1 MGFKK
6 NFKKIMS
13 ATIVGTMLLSMVGCE
28 FGPMTT
34 EKLLTKMEENALIND
49 AVVEQLLSDDVIT
62 GEELEVIVNNVK
74 SSKGNVSVDFIGGVE
89 MSMEGMS
96 QSVDVEAALTGG
108 YKYDSKTKSI
118 MGDMNIEASA
128 MGEEFDESMSFYLI
142 NEDGTYYGYTQEN
155 DDVAMRE
162 ELGDESELWEDIEI
176 SVDDMLYELDL
187 DSKEELVDM
196 FKTSSLKEY
205 QDDLVLSK
213 NKVEFEG
220 RKCYELIYHF
230 DGNTILEELEK
241 NDEVADIFEDEMGM
255 TVDEFLEEE
264 LTDGYTASDLLKD
277 INFDVT
283 YYVDAE
289 NFYISYI
296 ELDLKPTIDKL
307 GESIIDIAMAEMG
320 TEYEDAKIELNIE
333 KASISVTYV
342 EDEDISVKFKGEYEE
357 Y

>member
-1 MGFKK
+1 MLTVIIPTLQK
-6 NFKKIMS
+6 NKE
-13 ATIVGTMLLSMVGCE
+13 TLY
-28 FGPMTT
+28 
-34 EKLLTKMEENALIND
+34 NLID
-49 AVVEQLLSDDVIT
+49 
-62 GEELEVIVNNVK
+62 K
-74 SSKGNVSVDFIGGVE
+74 
-89 MSMEGMS
+89 
-96 QSVDVEAALTGG
+96 
-108 YKYDSKTKSI
+108 
-118 MGDMNIEASA
+118 
-128 MGEEFDESMSFYLI
+128 
-142 NEDGTYYGYTQEN
+142 
-155 DDVAMRE
+155 
-162 ELGDESELWEDIEI
+162 
-176 SVDDMLYELDL
+176 LDL

-213 NKVEFEG
+213 DKVKFEG

-230 DGNTILEELEK
+230 DGNTILKELEK
-241 NDEVADIFEDEMGM
+241 NDEVADLFEDEMGM
-255 TVDEFLEEE
+255 SVDEFLEEE
-264 LTDGYTASDLLKD
+264 LTDGYTASDLLED
-277 INFDVT
+277 ISFDVT
-283 YYVDAE
+283 YYIDTE